1 MARQLRIEYPGAVY
15 HVMSRGNEHRRTF
28 LDDDDRLTFL
38 ETLATVNSRYN
49 WFVHAYCLMGNH
61 YHVLIETP
69 DANLS
74 VGMQQLNGVYAQR
87 FNAKRRRV
95 GHLFQGRF
103 KAIIVERESYLL
115 ELCRYIVLNPV
126 RADMVD
132 DVAKY
137 PWSSY
142 GATAGLTAR
151 PACLATE
158 WLHSQFSPNRL
169 RAMKLYQRFVNEGLT
184 AAAPFTHIKHQLF
197 LGSDDFVRR
206 VAPLLDVHETITE
219 FPRTQRFAN
228 RTPLAALF
236 KPSDMKD
243 RTRRN
248 QAILRAHLEHGYKLI
263 EIADHV
269 GLHYSMISKIL
280 AHSRFKM

>member
-1 MARQLRIEYPGAVY
+1 MAHYHAIEHPSYTIRWFNQMARQLRIEYPGAVY

-61 YHVLIETP
+61 YHVLVETP

-126 RADMVD
+126 RAEIVE
-132 DVAKY
+132 ASRGI
-137 PWSSY
+137 P
-142 GATAGLTAR
+142 GA
-151 PACLATE
+151 
-158 WLHSQFSPNRL
+158 
-169 RAMKLYQRFVNEGLT
+169 AMGR
-184 AAAPFTHIKHQLF
+184 
-197 LGSDDFVRR
+197 RR
-206 VAPLLDVHETITE
+206 V
-219 FPRTQRFAN
+219 
-228 RTPLAALF
+228 
-236 KPSDMKD
+236 
-243 RTRRN
+243 
-248 QAILRAHLEHGYKLI
+248 
-263 EIADHV
+263 
-269 GLHYSMISKIL
+269 
-280 AHSRFKM
+280 